1 MGPMR
6 ILVAGNASRAAKGHE
21 SMMRGFALIE
31 IILILVLLAIVAA
44 MAMPSVGD
52 MTGLNASAT
61 AEKLQSDI
69 GYAQELAMTRNMRHR
84 VYFNMPPQSPANGY
98 AVVNDVNGNAI
109 WGEAGE
115 IAQDP
120 VGGGNLEVA
129 LNAGPYLG
137 ITITNV
143 GAGFGGNY
151 IEFNTL
157 GVPYN
162 AGAPWG
168 AGMAAA
174 ARQVTVSGGGTNQ
187 TVTLQPQTGMVT
199 TP

>member
-1 MGPMR
+1 MVETPTIRTTENGSV
-6 ILVAGNASRAAKGHE
+6 LVE
-21 SMMRGFALIE
+21 
-31 IILILVLLAIVAA
+31 LVLIVILLMIVAA
-44 MAMPSVGD
+44 IAIPNSGD

-69 GYAQELAMTRNMRHR
+69 GYAQELGMTRNMRHR
-84 VYFNMPPQSPANGY
+84 VYFNTPPQSPANGY
-98 AVVNDVNGNAI
+98 AVVNDANGNAI
-109 WGEAGE
+109 WGEPDE
-115 IAQDP
+115 VAQDP
-120 VGGGNLEVA
+120 VGGGNLQVA
-129 LNAGPYLG
+129 LNAGPYVG
-137 ITITNV
+137 ITITTL
-143 GAGFGGNY
+143 GAGFGGGY

-168 AGMAAA
+168 AGMAPA